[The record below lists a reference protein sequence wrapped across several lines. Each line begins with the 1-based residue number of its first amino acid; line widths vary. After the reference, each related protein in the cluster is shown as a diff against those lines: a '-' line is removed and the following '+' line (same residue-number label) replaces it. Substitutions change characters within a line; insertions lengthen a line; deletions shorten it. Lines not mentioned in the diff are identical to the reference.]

1 MNTIPTKIN
10 RYNVY
15 NKGNRLLGVGEEMT
29 LPDFEPSSE
38 TVTGAGILGEIDDPT
53 VGYFSNQELEIP
65 FRLLDKE
72 TADMMDMTKAV
83 QLEIRGA
90 QQTTNTE
97 GDTTTTTGDGTSVEV
112 RCTVPTDQTVF
123 PGLKATIGIDA
134 GSVTGALLAPVSA
147 VEGSFTAG
155 SVWVLSDPSDPKTA
169 VKTAVTLGITDG
181 TNIQITEG
189 VKEGDTILQYVPGKD
204 ITRTGKPNT
213 CEPDYSVCYDENG
226 EEIR

>member
-53 VGYFSNQELEIP
+53 VGYFGNQELEIP

-97 GDTTTTTGDGTSVEV
+97 GDIEFRPMRVVVRGRGGKLTTGKV
-112 RCTVPTDQTVF
+112 
-123 PGLKATIGIDA
+123 KA
-134 GSVTGALLAPVSA
+134 GSPMDNVAIRYVAEDGKTVVELDKLNEVYKVNGVDVLA
-147 VEGSFTAG
+147 
-155 SVWVLSDPSDPKTA
+155 K
-169 VKTAVTLGITDG
+169 I
-181 TNIQITEG
+181 
-189 VKEGDTILQYVPGKD
+189 KEM
-204 ITRTGKPNT
+204 
-213 CEPDYSVCYDENG
+213 C
-226 EEIR
+226 

>member
-53 VGYFSNQELEIP
+53 VGYFGNQELEIP

-97 GDTTTTTGDGTSVEV
+97 GDI
-112 RCTVPTDQTVF
+112 QTHARGGSW
-123 PGLKATIGIDA
+123 PRRKADHRQGQGRQPHGHRDHA
-134 GSVTGALLAPVSA
+134 DHSLHSH
-147 VEGSFTAG
+147 
-155 SVWVLSDPSDPKTA
+155 
-169 VKTAVTLGITDG
+169 
-181 TNIQITEG
+181 
-189 VKEGDTILQYVPGKD
+189 
-204 ITRTGKPNT
+204 
-213 CEPDYSVCYDENG
+213 
-226 EEIR
+226 

>member
-38 TVTGAGILGEIDDPT
+38 TVTGAGILG
-53 VGYFSNQELEIP
+53 YFTNQELEIP

-97 GDTTTTTGDGTSVEV
+97 GDIEFRPMRVVVRGRGGKLTTGKV
-112 RCTVPTDQTVF
+112 
-123 PGLKATIGIDA
+123 KA
-134 GSVTGALLAPVSA
+134 GSPMD
-147 VEGSFTAG
+147 TAI
-155 SVWVLSDPSDPKTA
+155 
-169 VKTAVTLGITDG
+169 TL
-181 TNIQITEG
+181 
-189 VKEGDTILQYVPGKD
+189 TILYILIEVDSKTVVELD
-204 ITRTGKPNT
+204 KLN
-213 CEPDYSVCYDENG
+213 EVYKVNG
-226 EEIR
+226 VDVLAKIKEMC

>member
-53 VGYFSNQELEIP
+53 VGYFGNQELEIP

-97 GDTTTTTGDGTSVEV
+97 GDIEFRPMRLKLKSTIWYIYRPNGLNFYCIIYLAAGIFIPILIGTVTHRIFEFMKEH
-112 RCTVPTDQTVF
+112 T
-123 PGLKATIGIDA
+123 LK
-134 GSVTGALLAPVSA
+134 SMQKKQ
-147 VEGSFTAG
+147 
-155 SVWVLSDPSDPKTA
+155 SD
-169 VKTAVTLGITDG
+169 
-181 TNIQITEG
+181 
-189 VKEGDTILQYVPGKD
+189 
-204 ITRTGKPNT
+204 R
-213 CEPDYSVCYDENG
+213 
-226 EEIR
+226 

>member
-97 GDTTTTTGDGTSVEV
+97 GDIEFRPMRVVVRGRGGKLTTGKVKAGSPMDT
-112 RCTVPTDQTVF
+112 
-123 PGLKATIGIDA
+123 KATMTVLYILIELDGKTVLELDKLNEVYKVN
-134 GSVTGALLAPVSA
+134 GVDVLA
-147 VEGSFTAG
+147 
-155 SVWVLSDPSDPKTA
+155 K
-169 VKTAVTLGITDG
+169 I
-181 TNIQITEG
+181 
-189 VKEGDTILQYVPGKD
+189 KEM
-204 ITRTGKPNT
+204 
-213 CEPDYSVCYDENG
+213 C
-226 EEIR
+226 